1 MHIYIYVYV
10 HMCLS
15 LLAPVS
21 AVSFFA
27 CDIKSGVLSKKAT
40 LYRSLNDSD
49 I

>member
-1 MHIYIYVYV
+1 MYV

-40 LYRSLNDSD
+40 LYKSLNDND